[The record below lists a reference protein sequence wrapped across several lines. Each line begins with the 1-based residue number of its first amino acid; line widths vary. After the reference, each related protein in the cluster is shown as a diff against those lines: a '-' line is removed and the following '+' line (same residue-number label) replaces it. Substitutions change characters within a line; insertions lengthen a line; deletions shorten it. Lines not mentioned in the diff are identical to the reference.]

1 MKKAN
6 IKEIFQSIQ
15 GEGIYVG
22 EIQIFVRFC
31 GCNLNCRFCDTEHNT
46 NNSTLYTSDALINK
60 INKYGKSQTISFT
73 GGEPLLNADFLSEVL
88 PVLKLQGH
96 KIYLE
101 TNGTL
106 PEYLEKVIQYT
117 DVVAADIKLYSS
129 AKVYPD
135 KSKVSKFF
143 DIAKEKETFAKVV
156 FNSDITDEEIE
167 FVTDLAKSYDIEVIL
182 QPEMVGN
189 SFALP
194 VSSCEKIFRKFYSKY
209 RKIRLIPQMHKF
221 LSVK

>member
-22 EIQIFVRFC
+22 EMQIFVRFC
-31 GCNLNCRFCDTEHNT
+31 GCNLNCRFCDTEHDT
-46 NNSTLYTSDALINK
+46 KSSTLYTSDALINE
-60 INKYGKSQTISFT
+60 INKYGKCQTISFT
-73 GGEPLLNADFLSEVL
+73 GGEPLLNADFLAEVL
-88 PVLKLQGH
+88 PVLKQQGH

-129 AKVYPD
+129 AKIYPD

-143 DIAKEKETFAKVV
+143 DIAKEKETFAKAV

-182 QPEMVGN
+182 QPEMIGN

-194 VSSCEKIFRKFYSKY
+194 VSSCEEIFRKFYSKY
-209 RKIRLIPQMHKF
+209 KKIRLIPQMHKF